1 MTLLLDVWPRRKIDF
16 QDNIPTSV
24 MIPSTNW
31 PKKKVRGNSSDLLR
45 FVMYDVRGGV
55 VQEP

>member
-31 PKKKVRGNSSDLLR
+31 PKKKSGATVPTFFDS
-45 FVMYDVRGGV
+45 
-55 VQEP
+55 